1 MNSDGDFY
9 TGNKKVNSATGQEE
23 VFDTPVP
30 TVTGEEIDDSAGF
43 DVQTSMEVSVSRSLR
58 VEGGPDRNL
67 VSEFDGPVL
76 FNHKLT
82 STSEN
87 GIEATSVFLQGE
99 EEVSRKFN
107 ISKDKPSLAGNYGD
121 ISFNSEPTK
130 NGFVGWA
137 YVTQN
142 QWEPFGFIGGNGV
155 GISSNGY
162 YVGFS
167 TLVNIETDGIILTA
181 ENDDPS
187 GVTTVRFDANPRI
200 GISSGTLNEFVGLAT
215 QINFVGYGIT
225 LTTAFNETAGV
236 ATVTVDTS
244 GLIGLGGSFPG
255 LPNFSIQHN
264 SSGVFAGTPIFL
276 YNPSGNN
283 LVVEGSSNNT
293 IFKVTQTGN
302 GNSFYVEDISGD
314 PTPFV
319 ISNNGSVGIGSS
331 VPTSQ
336 IDIITSQQA
345 VNIKST
351 NGVGNIVRV
360 DNSVSDDAPF
370 IIDVNGNVGINT
382 ITAVAPLDVVGNAAV
397 TGSVRIY
404 ESDRSNYVGLQVG
417 SLTSDLTFTLPTGI
431 GTAGYVLFTS
441 GSGVLDWKVASNQ
454 EVIAGTGIT
463 ITYSTVG
470 SGLTVA
476 TIGNSGIT
484 SLVAGEN
491 IQINVT
497 GGVGIISATGGDAT
511 ANIYPFTTRGFSI
524 PI

>member
-1 MNSDGDFY
+1 M
-9 TGNKKVNSATGQEE
+9 
-23 VFDTPVP
+23 
-30 TVTGEEIDDSAGF
+30 EI
-43 DVQTSMEVSVSRSLR
+43 SVSRSLR
-58 VEGGPDRNL
+58 VEGGDDRNL
-67 VSEFDGPVL
+67 VSEFDGPVV

-82 STSEN
+82 STSDN
-87 GIEATSVFLQGE
+87 GIEANSVFLQGE
-99 EEVSRKFN
+99 EEVSRKFSV
-107 ISKDKPSLAGNYGD
+107 SKNKPSLAGNYGD
-121 ISFNSEPTK
+121 INFNSEPTK

-142 QWEPFGFIGGNGV
+142 QWEPFGYIGGPGV
-155 GISSNGY
+155 GISSNGF

-167 TLVNIETDGIILTA
+167 TLVNIQTSGIALTA
-181 ENDDPS
+181 VNDPVS

-200 GISSGTLNEFVGLAT
+200 GISSGPSNQFVGLAT

-244 GLIGLGGSFPG
+244 GLIGIGGSFPG
-255 LPNFSIQHN
+255 LPNFSLQYN
-264 SSGVFAGTPIFL
+264 DSNRFNGVPIFL
-276 YNPSGNN
+276 YNAVGNN

-302 GNSFYVEDISGD
+302 GDSFYVEDTSGD

-331 VPTSQ
+331 VPTAQLDIVTNSQ
-336 IDIITSQQA
+336 PAI
-345 VNIKST
+345 NIKST

-360 DNSVSDDAPF
+360 DNTGSDTTPF

-382 ITAVAPLDVVGNAAV
+382 VTAVAPLDVVGNAAI

-404 ESDRSNYVGLQVG
+404 ESDRSNYVGLQAG
-417 SLTSDLTFTLPTGI
+417 SLSSNLTFTLPTGI

-441 GSGVLDWKVASNQ
+441 GSGVLDWKSVSNQ
-454 EVIAGTGIT
+454 EVVAGTGIT

-470 SGLTVA
+470 SGITVA
-476 TIGNSGIT
+476 TISNSGVRRII
-484 SLVAGEN
+484 AGLGVSVSPASGTGE
-491 IQINVT
+491 VT
-497 GGVGIISATGGDAT
+497 ISASGGGV